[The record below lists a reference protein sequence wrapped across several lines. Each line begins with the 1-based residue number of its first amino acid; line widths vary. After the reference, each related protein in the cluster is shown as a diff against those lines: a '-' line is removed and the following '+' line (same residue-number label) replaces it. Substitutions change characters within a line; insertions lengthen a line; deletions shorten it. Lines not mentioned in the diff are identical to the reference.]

1 MKRILPTPVRVAAS
15 LSLVFGLFTFVP
27 LSSASDFFL
36 HSSTN
41 DFLDNTIP
49 AAATAKF
56 KDSTAVNR
64 TTYREI
70 GTWAAS
76 PAPTAVR
83 LNTLSDLRVW
93 IGLKNS
99 DDQGTYF
106 DLRAELRKNG
116 VAIAS
121 GETKTIQGVT
131 RNPSNAKEA
140 TVSFGAISDSQFNPG
155 DVLSIK
161 ILTKVADS
169 GGHNNAVGLRLYYDA
184 VSRPSR
190 LGAVFVVDNTPPT
203 IAATVN
209 PAPNAAGW
217 NKTDVT
223 VSFTCADA
231 GSGITSCSAPVTV
244 TTDGA
249 NQVVSATATDQAG
262 NSAATSVTLNIDKTP
277 PAVTISSPAN
287 GATLGSSPVTVTGTI
302 AETVSGIAN
311 IGCNGNPAT
320 LSGST
325 FACNVPLVDGANTI
339 VVDAMDVAGNAGASS
354 INVNF
359 VSGPTVT
366 ITSPA
371 NGATVP
377 AGQLMVTGTVTNSS
391 GHEFGV
397 TVNGFPAGVQ
407 GNNFTALVFV
417 TPDTT
422 SLTATAASGAGATS
436 SLTITISVLASAVSP
451 LFLSAS
457 PLSGVAPLTVSFSL
471 LRDIRITQVSF
482 DANGDGVV
490 DFSGSELDHY
500 AYAFTQAGVY
510 LATATATDSQGNL
523 LTASAVIQVF
533 DPSSLDISLRA
544 KWADFRAALTR
555 SDIEGALIYIANGA
569 KEKYRR
575 VFQDLLPDLPAIAAD
590 LRDLTPTLFQ
600 HGIMEYGTTRNVGG
614 ETFVYLVYFMVDG
627 DGVWKIVTM

>member
-1 MKRILPTPVRVAAS
+1 MSSSSGGDLMKRILPTPVRVAAS

-83 LNTLSDLRVW
+83 LNTLSDLRLW

-223 VSFTCADA
+223 VSFTCAEG
-231 GSGITSCSAPVTV
+231 GSGIASCSAPVTV

-302 AETVSGIAN
+302 AEALSGIAN

-320 LSGST
+320 LSGSVLT
-325 FACNVPLVDGANTI
+325 CDVPLVDGTNTV
-339 VVDAMDVAGNAGASS
+339 VVDATDVAGNAGASTIS
-354 INVNF
+354 VNF
-359 VSGPTVT
+359 VSVPAIT
-366 ITSPA
+366 ISSPA
-371 NGATVP
+371 SGATVP
-377 AGQLMVTGTVTNSS
+377 AGQLIVRGTVTNS
-391 GHEFGV
+391 GGGNVGV
-397 TVNGFPAGVQ
+397 TVNGVTAGVQ
-407 GNNFTALVFV
+407 GNTFTTVGFV
-417 TPDTT
+417 TPETT
-422 SLTATAASGAGATS
+422 SLTATTTSQTGSSATHTIPIVVVTGAVAPVILHVSPTSGAT
-436 SLTITISVLASAVSP
+436 P
-451 LFLSAS
+451 LN
-457 PLSGVAPLTVSFSL
+457 VRFSL
-471 LRDIRITQVSF
+471 IGDVQITQV
-482 DANGDGVV
+482 
-490 DFSGSELDHY
+490 
-500 AYAFTQAGVY
+500 T
-510 LATATATDSQGNL
+510 
-523 LTASAVIQVF
+523 
-533 DPSSLDISLRA
+533 
-544 KWADFRAALTR
+544 
-555 SDIEGALIYIANGA
+555 
-569 KEKYRR
+569 
-575 VFQDLLPDLPAIAAD
+575 
-590 LRDLTPTLFQ
+590 
-600 HGIMEYGTTRNVGG
+600 
-614 ETFVYLVYFMVDG
+614 
-627 DGVWKIVTM
+627 

>member
-1 MKRILPTPVRVAAS
+1 LFPSPFPISSCKAAFMFIAA
-15 LSLVFGLFTFVP
+15 VFFSFPPETGFAGTF
-27 LSSASDFFL
+27 
-36 HSSTN
+36 
-41 DFLDNTIP
+41 
-49 AAATAKF
+49 
-56 KDSTAVNR
+56 
-64 TTYREI
+64 
-70 GTWAAS
+70 
-76 PAPTAVR
+76 
-83 LNTLSDLRVW
+83 
-93 IGLKNS
+93 
-99 DDQGTYF
+99 
-106 DLRAELRKNG
+106 
-116 VAIAS
+116 
-121 GETKTIQGVT
+121 
-131 RNPSNAKEA
+131 
-140 TVSFGAISDSQFNPG
+140 VSFGPQSYQRQSGSPVTVTNSFTVLNPSTTYTLQIYNGGLTAGKFERVSSSVIAINGVQVVGPNEFNQKVTLIEKPITLTAANQ
-155 DVLSIK
+155 LSVELRGK
-161 ILTKVADS
+161 L
-169 GGHNNAVGLRLYYDA
+169 GGGITVQIIG
-184 VSRPSR
+184 
-190 LGAVFVVDNTPPT
+190 VDNTPPT

-209 PAPNAAGW
+209 PAPNDAGW
-217 NKTDVT
+217 HKSNVT
-223 VSFTCADA
+223 VSFRCGDTT
-231 GSGITSCSAPVTV
+231 SGVASCPAPITVSTEA
-244 TTDGA
+244 A
-249 NQVVSATATDQAG
+249 NQVNSGTATDRAG
-262 NSAATSVTLNIDKTP
+262 NTATASVTLNIDKTP

-302 AETVSGIAN
+302 TEALSGIAN